1 MGKISGFRAE
11 GNRILDSRNSQEA
24 WNMPPHLNKG
34 RGRNF
39 RMPLMASGISSSDG
53 GKMSPLIDKLPDA
66 DPQLYGPPTI
76 EARPAVVPASVGV
89 RPALNLQNSRPLPLQ
104 PSFPQQK
111 QMRSQFES
119 INAGNNVNNLDSNGS
134 LYVPE
139 QQLDNFGNKQPSYT
153 KLPQLPNQR
162 AGLIPL
168 NHRKQVQVT
177 HSQPQFPPKEA
188 HPSLAAVVQP
198 NLVAPPLSHG
208 YIPQG
213 HGATISTVLSNRV
226 PGVQRMLPIQ
236 NIANSSLHLQGGA
249 LPPLPP
255 GPPPTSSQMIPLTQ
269 NAVPVVSNQ
278 QTSSAFSGLIGSLMA
293 QGLISLTKQTPVQVP
308 PALMFLCML

>member
-1 MGKISGFRAE
+1 
-11 GNRILDSRNSQEA
+11 
-24 WNMPPHLNKG
+24 MPPHLNKG
-34 RGRNF
+34 RGRSF
-39 RMPLMASGISSSDG
+39 RMPLLASGISSSDG
-53 GKMSPLIDKLPDA
+53 GKMSPDA
-66 DPQLYGPPTI
+66 DPQLYRPPTI
-76 EARPAVVPASVGV
+76 RIGSSDIDSISVEARPAVVPASVGV
-89 RPALNLQNSRPLPLQ
+89 RPALNVQNSRPQPLQ

-119 INAGNNVNNLDSNGS
+119 INASNNVNNLDSNGS

-139 QQLDNFGNKQPSYT
+139 QQLDNFGNKQLSYR

-162 AGLIPL
+162 AGQIPL
-168 NHRKQVQVT
+168 NHRNQVQVT
-177 HSQPQFPPKEA
+177 HSQPQFPPQEA
-188 HPSLAAVVQP
+188 HPSLATVVQP

-213 HGATISTVLSNRV
+213 HGATISTVLSNCV
-226 PGVQRMLPIQ
+226 PGVQRMLPNQ
-236 NIANSSLHLQGGA
+236 NIANSSLRLQGGA

-278 QTSSAFSGLIGSLMA
+278 QTGSAFTGLIGSLMA
-293 QGLISLTKQTPVQVP
+293 QGLISLTKPTPVQVP
-308 PALMFLCML
+308 PALMFLCMPSMFNS

>member
-1 MGKISGFRAE
+1 
-11 GNRILDSRNSQEA
+11 
-24 WNMPPHLNKG
+24 MPPHLNKG
-34 RGRNF
+34 RGRSF
-39 RMPLMASGISSSDG
+39 RMPLLASGISSSDG

-66 DPQLYGPPTI
+66 DPQLYGPPY
-76 EARPAVVPASVGV
+76 VGV
-89 RPALNLQNSRPLPLQ
+89 RPALNVQNSRPPPLQ
-104 PSFPQQK
+104 PSFPQHK
-111 QMRSQFES
+111 QRSRQFES
-119 INAGNNVNNLDSNGS
+119 INASNNVNNLDSNGS

-139 QQLDNFGNKQPSYT
+139 QQLDNFGNKQLSYT
-153 KLPQLPNQR
+153 KMPQLPNQR

-168 NHRKQVQVT
+168 NHRNQVQVT
-177 HSQPQFPPKEA
+177 HSQPQFPPQEA

-226 PGVQRMLPIQ
+226 PGVQQMLPIHS
-236 NIANSSLHLQGGA
+236 IANSSLHLQGGA

-308 PALMFLCML
+308 PALMFLCMLSMSNS